1 MYVTSYR
8 GGTKAGQPEG
18 EGETT
23 GRRGGKPARRNV
35 IMTGAVVFCAVVV
48 AVAFAWGRDSSDAEP
63 AGIVADSVMTP
74 AAHVVAASASA
85 AATDAESPTPAPSPQ
100 ITDAASIAPTVMPA
114 TSSATASPTIDGAWS
129 ATPSV
134 STPAPSTDLT
144 PSAAALASSLESQYG
159 VRIVTAGQD
168 WGADETAQLRNI
180 GAVGGALAGVPA
192 SVRSAIAGNA
202 GGALTYLSNDGGR
215 TKAGWQPY
223 GDRQANY
230 YSNEDVIAGNHVAAN
245 QIVLQPGSTAQTV
258 AHEMMHAYQMRGQA
272 PGNYVLALLTP
283 EMKSFMQAT
292 GWQQTASADEVRA
305 AASHSWETLDADF
318 TYSGRALT
326 YASEK
331 GDMLSLF
338 APNPLEAFAEAGG
351 LYYAHSATTTL
362 PDWPEYW
369 AWFAA
374 NVG

>member
-1 MYVTSYR
+1 VYVTSCR
-8 GGTKAGQPEG
+8 GGTSAGQPEG
-18 EGETT
+18 EGDTT
-23 GRRGGKPARRNV
+23 GRRGGKPNRRIM
-35 IMTGAVVFCAVVV
+35 IMTSAIVFCAVVV
-48 AVAFAWGRDSSDAEP
+48 TVAFAWGRDSSDAKP

-74 AAHVVAASASA
+74 AAQPVAA
-85 AATDAESPTPAPSPQ
+85 AATAAATATEIPTPAPSPQ
-100 ITDAASIAPTVMPA
+100 ITDAASVAPTVEPA
-114 TSSATASPTIDGAWS
+114 TPSATASPTVDGAWS

-134 STPAPSTDLT
+134 STPAPGTDLAA
-144 PSAAALASSLESQYG
+144 SAAALASSLEAQYG

-168 WGADETAQLRNI
+168 WGTDEATQLRNI
-180 GAVGGALAGVPA
+180 GALGAALAGVPSSA
-192 SVRSAIAGNA
+192 RSAVANNA

-215 TKAGWQPY
+215 TEAGWQPY

-230 YSNEDVIAGNHVAAN
+230 YSNEDVVAGNHVAAN
-245 QIVLQPGSTAQTV
+245 QIVLQPGSTAQTI
-258 AHEMMHAYQMRGQA
+258 AHEMMHAYQLRDQA
-272 PGNYVLALLTP
+272 PGDFAVALLTA

-292 GWQQTASADEVRA
+292 GWQQTASDDQVRA
-305 AASHSWETLDADF
+305 DAGKSWETLDADF
-318 TYSGRALT
+318 TYSGRPLT
-326 YASEK
+326 YAGEN

-351 LYYAHSATTTL
+351 LYYAHSTATTL

>member
-1 MYVTSYR
+1 VTSYR

-23 GRRGGKPARRNV
+23 GRRGEKPARRNV
-35 IMTGAVVFCAVVV
+35 IMTGAIVFCAVVV
-48 AVAFAWGRDSSDAEP
+48 AVAFAWGRDSSDAET
-63 AGIVADSVMTP
+63 AGIVANSVITP
-74 AAHVVAASASA
+74 AARTVA
-85 AATDAESPTPAPSPQ
+85 AATTAAATATEGPTLAPSPQ
-100 ITDAASIAPTVMPA
+100 ITDAASVAPTVEPA
-114 TSSATASPTIDGAWS
+114 TPSATASPTVDGAWS
-129 ATPSV
+129 ATPRV
-134 STPAPSTDLT
+134 STPAPSTDLG

-168 WGADETAQLRNI
+168 WGTDETAQLRNI

-192 SVRSAIAGNA
+192 SVRSAVANNA

-215 TKAGWQPY
+215 TEAGWQPY

-230 YSNEDVIAGNHVAAN
+230 YSNEDVVAGNHIAAN
-245 QIVLQPGSTAQTV
+245 QIVLQPGSTSQTV

-305 AASHSWETLDADF
+305 ATSQSWETLDADF
-318 TYSGRALT
+318 TYSGRPLT
-326 YASEK
+326 YAGEN
-331 GDMLSLF
+331 GDLLSLF

-351 LYYAHSATTTL
+351 LYYAHSAATTL

-369 AWFAA
+369 VWFAA

>member
-1 MYVTSYR
+1 VYVTSHR

-23 GRRGGKPARRNV
+23 GRRGGKPTRRNV
-35 IMTGAVVFCAVVV
+35 VTTGAVIFCAVV
-48 AVAFAWGRDSSDAEP
+48 ATVAFGWGRDSSDAEP

-74 AAHVVAASASA
+74 AAGTIAASASA
-85 AATDAESPTPAPSPQ
+85 AATDTESPTPAPSPQ
-100 ITDAASIAPTVMPA
+100 ITDAASVAPTVEPA
-114 TSSATASPTIDGAWS
+114 TPSATASPTIDGAWS

-134 STPAPSTDLT
+134 STPAPSTDLA

-168 WGADETAQLRNI
+168 WGGDETGQRRNI
-180 GAVGGALAGVPA
+180 GALGTALAGVPE
-192 SVRSAIAGNA
+192 SVRSAISSNA

-215 TKAGWQPY
+215 TEAGWQPY
-223 GDRQANY
+223 GNRQANY
-230 YSNEDVIAGNHVAAN
+230 YSNEDVVAGTHVAAN

-292 GWQQTASADEVRA
+292 GWQQTASDDNVRA

-318 TYSGRALT
+318 MYKGRTLI
-326 YASEK
+326 YASAD
-331 GDMLSLF
+331 GSMLSLF

-351 LYYAHSATTTL
+351 LYYAHSAGTTL

>member
-8 GGTKAGQPEG
+8 GGTSAGQPEG

-23 GRRGGKPARRNV
+23 GRGGKPARRNV

-48 AVAFAWGRDSSDAEP
+48 TVAFAWGRDSSDAEP

-74 AAHVVAASASA
+74 AAHTIAASASA
-85 AATDAESPTPAPSPQ
+85 AATDTESPTLAPSPQ
-100 ITDAASIAPTVMPA
+100 TTDAASVAPTVEPA
-114 TSSATASPTIDGAWS
+114 TSSATASPTVDGAWS

-134 STPAPSTDLT
+134 GTPAPSTDLA

-168 WGADETAQLRNI
+168 WGADETAAAAEHRR
-180 GAVGGALAGVPA
+180 AGRGTRRRA
-192 SVRSAIAGNA
+192 GSVRSAISDNA

-215 TKAGWQPY
+215 TEAGWQPY

-230 YSNEDVIAGNHVAAN
+230 YSNEDVVAGTHVAAN

-272 PGNYVLALLTP
+272 PGDYAVALLTP

-292 GWQQTASADEVRA
+292 GWQQTASDDDVRA
-305 AASHSWETLDADF
+305 AASQSWETLDADF

-326 YASEK
+326 YAGEN

-351 LYYAHSATTTL
+351 LYYAHSAATTL